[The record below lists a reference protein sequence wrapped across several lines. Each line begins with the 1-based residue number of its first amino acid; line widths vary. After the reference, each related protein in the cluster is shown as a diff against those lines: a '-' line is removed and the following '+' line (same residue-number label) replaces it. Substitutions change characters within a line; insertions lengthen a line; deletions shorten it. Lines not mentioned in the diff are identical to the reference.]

1 MKIRAVGAKPFH
13 AEGRTDGQTD
23 VMKLTV
29 LFSKSCERASK
40 VNENRQME
48 EDRFVKCW

>member
-1 MKIRAVGAKPFH
+1 MRKDGQ
-13 AEGRTDGQTD
+13 TDGQTD

-29 LFSKSCERASK
+29 AFSKSYERAYK

-48 EDRFVKCW
+48 VDRLIKCQ